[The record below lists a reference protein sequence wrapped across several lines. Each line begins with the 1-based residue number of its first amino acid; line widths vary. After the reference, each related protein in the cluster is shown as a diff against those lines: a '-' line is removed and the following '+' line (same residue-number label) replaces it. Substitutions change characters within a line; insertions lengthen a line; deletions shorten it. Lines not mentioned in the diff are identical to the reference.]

1 MDTNRRSLAKA
12 LSWRLL
18 ATIITSSIVF
28 AITGQGEF
36 AATVGVADT
45 VCKFFIYFG
54 HERLW
59 NRISYGRKK
68 PEPEYFI

>member
-36 AATVGVADT
+36 AATIGVADT
-45 VCKFFIYFG
+45 ICKFFIYFG